1 MKKLSIVLI
10 EDFAKDPKQ
19 AATPYLP
26 GDAIAGHLTFNTSS
40 SIRYTCIKVRFVG
53 LVSTKVAKTTDEV
66 YVLNQQ
72 VVLLGNPNNAS
83 DHVLPEGRHSW
94 PFEFKVPLHHI
105 PSSGKYRHGSV
116 KYMLT
121 AFITQKTFLGGM
133 QEIKS
138 NLTIQLKDLINCAL
152 EPYCNPASAQGS
164 SNVKP
169 ETNKPKNLA
178 KANVQ
183 LAQSSCVQGQTLQ
196 IAIDLSH
203 PKKIQRDPGC
213 WIKLIRKEHYYAG
226 EHTKDYSHVV
236 ATTAKALST
245 DSGSGTGQILAEL
258 KIPSDALPTMVTTK
272 IISVQYHLVILFDMR
287 LRVGFMDRRMRRS
300 LSKKQWDK
308 LLASPGGFEVE
319 VPVVVGT
326 ITDKLHHH
334 RPSPFSAAELQSLNG
349 ADANSPVT
357 SFVAAVSQLSLATV
371 PQNGTTAAPNETL
384 PGSESP
390 SSSSS
395 GTPKFSPR
403 YGHTLAY
410 IPQTQY
416 KAPALTGSH
425 SFGSHPSGSHSS
437 GSHPFAPHSSGSHS
451 SGSHTFGPHPSETH
465 ASGPHVSG
473 SHTLPLARGR
483 QSSEPVHRA
492 MPPPAAFQPMNLAR
506 SPHSF
511 HAPSMS
517 TLPGLISDGYGGKP
531 LPSLPPLS
539 TGAGSASPPSRSLYA
554 SPVSFSSPHIP
565 GHYGSNQ
572 STASTSTSASASG
585 SVASTSS
592 SPSSTFVPPG
602 ASYGMAGGSM
612 SMPSANG
619 HGYPPEKFA
628 MSPPHQHLQIQLPL
642 AVQVQSP
649 TAPRAVDLGMGPASP
664 GIERRLPQRLSIM
677 KTFDEDHFRHGQP
690 QPPPQQQH
698 QHHQHHQHQ
707 QHQQHQQ
714 RQQQVAPFHHMNGG
728 SHGAGS
734 SSQAAANRPYHER
747 STSQPVTHR
756 SMAAAGH
763 MLGRSVP
770 QPQTSWPAPSSA
782 SASSTAPPLL
792 LRHMSSVSKN
802 SQPAPPYTPSS

>member
-465 ASGPHVSG
+465 ASGPHVSADELG
-473 SHTLPLARGR
+473 SQPAFFSCTVNVDIARADQR
-483 QSSEPVHRA
+483 WVW
-492 MPPPAAFQPMNLAR
+492 
-506 SPHSF
+506 
-511 HAPSMS
+511 
-517 TLPGLISDGYGGKP
+517 GKP

-619 HGYPPEKFA
+619 HGYLK
-628 MSPPHQHLQIQLPL
+628 
-642 AVQVQSP
+642 
-649 TAPRAVDLGMGPASP
+649 
-664 GIERRLPQRLSIM
+664 
-677 KTFDEDHFRHGQP
+677 
-690 QPPPQQQH
+690 
-698 QHHQHHQHQ
+698 
-707 QHQQHQQ
+707 
-714 RQQQVAPFHHMNGG
+714 
-728 SHGAGS
+728 
-734 SSQAAANRPYHER
+734 
-747 STSQPVTHR
+747 
-756 SMAAAGH
+756 
-763 MLGRSVP
+763 
-770 QPQTSWPAPSSA
+770 
-782 SASSTAPPLL
+782 
-792 LRHMSSVSKN
+792 
-802 SQPAPPYTPSS
+802 